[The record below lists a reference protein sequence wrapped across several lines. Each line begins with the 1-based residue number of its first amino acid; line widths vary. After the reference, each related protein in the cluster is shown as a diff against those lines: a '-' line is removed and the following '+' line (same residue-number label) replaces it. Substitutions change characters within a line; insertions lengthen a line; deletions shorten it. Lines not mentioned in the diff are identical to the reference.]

1 MDQREESAVL
11 LYQMLGS
18 PAIAVDSASAP
29 NRKIMSA
36 DRSAGIPGPVDSAG
50 EDTMNERPG
59 ELPRPANIADPF
71 WDLLL
76 PLDEARRL
84 GFIRRLAIGFYEN
97 WRPTREEVAY
107 LVDFE
112 LGRLS
117 AEQLNVAVTV
127 PVAPERFDDRSF
139 GSAVRDELAQQPGE
153 LRAVRSTPTESTV
166 TRQQPR
172 SATLATFK
180 VDCGL
185 LAPPFRF
192 IAAGL
197 SSAGWTVRL
206 GERYRRAYLH
216 YRLVSSLGP
225 SAAGP
230 GSVAPVAFNADITCV
245 PDVAAPFVP
254 TDGRSQKHSVGRGM
268 VLGRRGPWP
277 LADGVTAISFLL
289 TAQSPPGIHQRQVPT
304 GSLRIDLRSGTAT
317 WRTSAGFEDA
327 SDKQAAT
334 R

>member
-1 MDQREESAVL
+1 
-11 LYQMLGS
+11 
-18 PAIAVDSASAP
+18 
-29 NRKIMSA
+29 
-36 DRSAGIPGPVDSAG
+36 
-50 EDTMNERPG
+50 MNERPG

-76 PLDEARRL
+76 PLDEARRQ

-112 LGRLS
+112 LGRLT
-117 AEQLNVAVTV
+117 AEQLNDAVTAL
-127 PVAPERFDDRSF
+127 VAPERFDDGPF
-139 GSAVRDELAQQPGE
+139 DGAARDEPAQRPGE
-153 LRAVRSTPTESTV
+153 LRAVRSTPTGSTD

-172 SATLATFK
+172 SATLATFSI
-180 VDCGL
+180 DCGL

-216 YRLVSSLGP
+216 YRLVSSIGP
-225 SAAGP
+225 ATAGP
-230 GSVAPVAFNADITCV
+230 GSVAPVTFNADITCV
-245 PDVAAPFVP
+245 PDVAAPFVA
-254 TDGRSQKHSVGRGM
+254 TDGQSQKHSVGRGM

-277 LADGVTAISFLL
+277 MADGVTAVSFLL
-289 TAQSPPGIHQRQVPT
+289 TAQSPPGIHQRQLPT
-304 GSLRIDLRSGTAT
+304 GTLRVDLRSGTAT
-317 WRTSAGFEDA
+317 WRTAAGFADA
-327 SDKQAAT
+327 SDRQAAN